1 MGEFFS
7 FESNEAVFLP
17 GCCREI
23 RGLLPQSALSVNFGK
38 TNILIEKTDKAVKV
52 IFMDLHHLK
61 VFAAAARTG
70 GFSHASRALGLS
82 QSTISQH
89 VKLLE
94 SELGCQL
101 FMRVGKRVLLTEAGQ
116 LLREHCERI
125 LQDVK
130 HAEMAIQDLN
140 GLQRG
145 KVRFGSGATTLIY
158 QLPPVLEAF
167 QAKYPNIELVI
178 VSETTDQMVRDVL
191 AQRLDL
197 ALVMQPVAESNLQF
211 TPLHREEL
219 LVALPRR
226 HPLTRQA
233 VLSVDDLRAL
243 RFILYEKKTV
253 MRGLIDGWFTLLG
266 VEPQIA
272 MVMENI
278 EAIKSL
284 VASGLGASVL
294 PEYAV
299 GNDALDKKVR
309 LMRVQRHSLQ
319 RQMALITLKSAYQPN
334 AVKALFEL
342 IVSELGSQTNV
353 RSLAKKASLARR
365 P

>member
-1 MGEFFS
+1 
-7 FESNEAVFLP
+7 
-17 GCCREI
+17 
-23 RGLLPQSALSVNFGK
+23 
-38 TNILIEKTDKAVKV
+38 
-52 IFMDLHHLK
+52 MDLHQLK
-61 VFAAAARTG
+61 VFHAAARTG
-70 GFSHASRALGLS
+70 GFTQASRALRLS

-89 VKLLE
+89 IKQLE
-94 SELGCQL
+94 AELGCQL
-101 FMRVGKRVLLTEAGQ
+101 FLRVGKRVLLTEAGQ
-116 LLREHCERI
+116 LLREHCERL
-125 LQDVK
+125 LQDLK

-167 QAKYPNIELVI
+167 QTKYPNIELVI
-178 VSETTDQMVRDVL
+178 VSETTDEMVRDVL

-197 ALVMQPVAESNLQF
+197 ALVMLPVAESNLQF

-226 HPLTRQA
+226 HPLTRKA
-233 VLSVDDLRAL
+233 ALSVADLRAL

-253 MRGLIDGWFTLLG
+253 MRGLIDGWFTALG
-266 VEPQIA
+266 VTPQIA
-272 MVMENI
+272 MVLENI

-294 PEYAV
+294 PASAV

-309 LMRVQRHSLQ
+309 LMRVQQHSLY
-319 RQMALITLKSAYQPN
+319 RQLALVTLKSAYLPN
-334 AVKALFEL
+334 AVRALFDL
-342 IVSELGSQTNV
+342 IVSELG
-353 RSLAKKASLARR
+353 AKTAGRAPVKKSREQ
-365 P
+365 